1 MGAYNTVLYHEGVS
15 TPRIIG
21 IIYIKYVK
29 VALSPYSFHNGSSF
43 LRRHSNISVGVAIGV
58 VDREMVQRYITDGVR
73 PVIMYLIRRQAVP
86 RILTA
91 KSYIYILT

>member
-1 MGAYNTVLYHEGVS
+1 MSKLPYQH
-15 TPRIIG
+15 I
-21 IIYIKYVK
+21 
-29 VALSPYSFHNGSSF
+29 LSIMDHPF

-91 KSYIYILT
+91 KSYIYLHSTGALL